1 MVGEEGVY
9 RAYDNPYVDKTPY
22 GWVVDPVGL
31 RLTLRKL
38 YDRYQLPILITEN
51 GYGSPDELDEE
62 GCIND
67 IERIDYLKRHIE
79 AIQDA
84 ITDGVDVFGYQPW
97 SAIDVVSTHQGFNKR
112 YGFIYIDRTD
122 QDLKELKRIKKESF
136 YWYQD
141 VIKHNGVN

>member
-1 MVGEEGVY
+1 
-9 RAYDNPYVDKTPY
+9 
-22 GWVVDPVGL
+22 
-31 RLTLRKL
+31 
-38 YDRYQLPILITEN
+38 
-51 GYGSPDELDEE
+51 
-62 GCIND
+62 
-67 IERIDYLKRHIE
+67 IDYLKRHIE